1 MSATVDPVASR
12 ALADVER
19 TAQRSSRFS
28 SLWLVP
34 FGLFAGATL
43 GSVARG
49 WMRLITDDP
58 EFSWSGTIF
67 IVAAFAIAG
76 LGHGIAWAARRADRR
91 RRWSTVA
98 RVVGAV
104 LTLPLFGGAGAIM
117 LPTVVGAALARWRPD
132 WRRSARAAVIVVATP
147 TPVVLVVGVWR
158 DGMDARR
165 ALGLLLFGATYLLIV
180 ASMRS
185 IVAPLGDGWRMRRA
199 VRIVLV
205 VAGVLALLG
214 LAMATVGV
222 STAEM

>member
-1 MSATVDPVASR
+1 MPAC
-12 ALADVER
+12 
-19 TAQRSSRFS
+19 
-28 SLWLVP
+28 
-34 FGLFAGATL
+34 
-43 GSVARG
+43 
-49 WMRLITDDP
+49 
-58 EFSWSGTIF
+58 
-67 IVAAFAIAG
+67 
-76 LGHGIAWAARRADRR
+76 R

-104 LTLPLFGGAGAIM
+104 LTLPLFAGAGAIM

-199 VRIVLV
+199 ARIVLV

-214 LAMATVGV
+214 LAMLTVGV